1 MTPVA
6 VPVVPVNVVTKAA
19 PKVEP
24 EAIAPVV
31 APTKTKAAPKVAPV
45 KAIAPIPSLTPS
57 TEKSPSAIAPS
68 NAPPHRKDYLKDIG
82 FTQKKVFSSHKTEAP
97 TTPEDSVVAAPE
109 AKVTETA
116 PVLTDLSATTS
127 TPIKVLT
134 KSSK

>member
-1 MTPVA
+1 M
-6 VPVVPVNVVTKAA
+6 
-19 PKVEP
+19 
-24 EAIAPVV
+24 
-31 APTKTKAAPKVAPV
+31 

-68 NAPPHRKDYLKDIG
+68 TAPPHRKDYLKDIG